1 MLKDKLN
8 SEQRGVE
15 SSLDNSLR
23 MRLLRPFGPEA
34 LQVSRD
40 LRDDSTSSGVII
52 IVSSTHVALNQEAR
66 HYCRQEGIDLKKIHS
81 KHEPYHD
88 HH

>member
-1 MLKDKLN
+1 MLKEKLN
-8 SEQRGVE
+8 SEQRGIA

-23 MRLLRPFGPEA
+23 MRPFGPEA

-52 IVSSTHVALNQEAR
+52 IVSSTE
-66 HYCRQEGIDLKKIHS
+66 
-81 KHEPYHD
+81 
-88 HH
+88 

>member
-1 MLKDKLN
+1 MLKDKLK

-52 IVSSTHVALNQEAR
+52 IVSNLSFYSHFSICVDNGCYLEVALQGR
-66 HYCRQEGIDLKKIHS
+66 LFK
-81 KHEPYHD
+81 
-88 HH
+88 

>member
-1 MLKDKLN
+1 MLKEKLN
-8 SEQRGVE
+8 SEQRGIA

-40 LRDDSTSSGVII
+40 LRDDSTSISWRYNNSIK
-52 IVSSTHVALNQEAR
+52 
-66 HYCRQEGIDLKKIHS
+66 Y
-81 KHEPYHD
+81 
-88 HH
+88 